1 MTKIEI
7 EQTIAKET
15 QELSMNALQEVLDF
29 IHFMKMKEV
38 RDATEAHRSSEQR
51 IHDDLRALDTDS
63 LVHLEE
69 EFANYKLLYPLED
82 ANGN

>member
-38 RDATEAHRSSEQR
+38 QDAPEAHRASEQR

-69 EFANYKLLYPLED
+69 EFANYKLLYPFKEP
-82 ANGN
+82 G